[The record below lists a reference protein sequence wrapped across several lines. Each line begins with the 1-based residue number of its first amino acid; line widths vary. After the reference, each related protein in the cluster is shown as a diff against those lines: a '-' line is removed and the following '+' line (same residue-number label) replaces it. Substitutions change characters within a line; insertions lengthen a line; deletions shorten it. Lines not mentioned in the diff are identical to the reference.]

1 MKDIDPKVAVEV
13 LKIVEYLDDDL
24 KKIINNDLVNYL
36 ESIKDGT
43 YVFEIDKDVPLYEND
58 FLDGT
63 IEVLK
68 ELF

>member
-13 LKIVEYLDDDL
+13 LKIVEYLDEDL
-24 KKIINNDLVNYL
+24 KKVIDYELVDYL
-36 ESIKDGT
+36 ESIKDNT
-43 YVFEIDKDVPLYEND
+43 YVFEIDKDIPLYENV

-63 IEVLK
+63 IELLK